1 MQTMSRHR
9 SIVAAAAL
17 AGSALLLAACVP
29 PSEPPPTTSPDV
41 RLQVSSA
48 IGGFDRPWEI
58 AFLPDG
64 TPLVTE
70 RPGRLVTVAEG
81 ARTVIASV
89 PGVVA
94 LGEGGL
100 LGLAVDP
107 DFVSTRHVY
116 LCHAA
121 GSGGVVSE
129 VQVVR
134 YRLAEDLSA
143 ISQRTVLLDGI
154 EAGAGNRHLGCR
166 LGIGPDAMLWVTT
179 GDAAV
184 PTTPQDPRSRA
195 GKVLRMTTGG
205 APAPGN
211 PGGAWDPYVYS
222 LGHRNPQGLAFRPS
236 DGAAFVTE
244 HGTGCDDEVNLV
256 VAGGNYGW
264 DPVGPFG
271 GYDES
276 VPMTDPAIP
285 GARAAAWSSGCPT
298 IAPAGATFL
307 DGAQW
312 GDLDGRLAIAV
323 LKGTRLSLME
333 LGPTTVTDVD
343 EQLRDR
349 GRLRSVVQGPEG
361 QLWVAQDASPG
372 ALLRIT
378 AS

>member
-1 MQTMSRHR
+1 MQPMSRPR

-17 AGSALLLAACVP
+17 AASALVMVACVP
-29 PSEPPPTTSPDV
+29 PSEPPPPTSPQGG
-41 RLQVSSA
+41 LGVSST
-48 IGGFDRPWEI
+48 IDGFDRPWEI

-64 TPLVTE
+64 TPLVSE
-70 RPGRLVTVAEG
+70 RPGRLATVVDG
-81 ARTVIASV
+81 SRRVVASV

-94 LGEGGL
+94 RGEGGL
-100 LGLAVDP
+100 LGLAVDH
-107 DFVSTRHVY
+107 DFAATRHVY

-121 GSGGVVSE
+121 GSGGVVSD

-143 ISQRTVLLDGI
+143 ISERTVLLDGI

-195 GKVLRMTTGG
+195 GKVLRMTTAG

-236 DGAAFVTE
+236 DGVPFVTE

-264 DPVGPFG
+264 DPVGPSG

-276 VPMTDPAIP
+276 VPMTDPTIP

-298 IAPAGATFL
+298 IAPAGAAFL

-312 GDLDGRLAIAV
+312 GDLEGRLAVAV
-323 LKGTRLSLME
+323 LKGTRLSLMQ
-333 LGPTTVTDVD
+333 LDGSTVGDVD
-343 EQLRDR
+343 DQIRDR
-349 GRLRSVVQGPEG
+349 GRLRSAVQGPDG
-361 QLWVAQDASPG
+361 ALWVAQDASPG
-372 ALLRIT
+372 SLLRLQLV
-378 AS
+378 